1 MGLIGNSLSREGSWW
16 VASKSDPRWDCEGRG
31 FVGGLMCPGA
41 ALEEVKKI
49 QERLG
54 EEPPDDLE
62 FGYMKD

>member
-1 MGLIGNSLSREGSWW
+1 
-16 VASKSDPRWDCEGRG
+16 
-31 FVGGLMCPGA
+31 MCPGA